1 MNEGELVT
9 KGSPVEAEMEVSEVQ
24 MQDEEVHMNS
34 SQKEALFDDFS
45 FPPLSIENK
54 P

>member
-1 MNEGELVT
+1 MIIGF
-9 KGSPVEAEMEVSEVQ
+9 PVAAEMEVAEVQ

-34 SQKEALFDDFS
+34 RQKEALFDDFS
-45 FPPLSIENK
+45 FPPPSIENK